1 MADTN
6 YKLRAWMG
14 AEKVSG
20 KELADRIGMPYDTFR
35 VKMLGKT
42 QWKLSEV
49 EDLLKV
55 TGLTF
60 EELF

>member
-20 KELADRIGMPYDTFR
+20 RELADRIGMPYDTFR

>member
-20 KELADRIGMPYDTFR
+20 RELADRIGMPYDTFR

-49 EDLLKV
+49 EELLKA